1 MSVNSKNYLSVEKV
15 QTLANQVFQSDSVE
29 VVSFNLKPFSDQKL
43 GYLGVHELLTIE
55 TRDKTDESSKNT
67 TFFVKSISKKEQ
79 SFDQMIFLQESTFF
93 SELVPK
99 LLENCRE
106 KLQWC
111 PKCYLAT
118 DNILVMEDLR
128 AQGFK
133 MPKSI
138 LEPEQLKSAVTVLAH
153 FHSTSMVLEKKLKK
167 PLSDLYPGLFRIDN
181 LYNKEGIV
189 SDFML
194 AGIEVAQ
201 AVASSLGLR
210 SDRLKE
216 AYEIVVDKA
225 QPTEGQKNVLCHCDA
240 WFNNI
245 MFDSSVPVNC
255 RLIDFQLVSY
265 TSYALD
271 FVKFLYFNT
280 DRKMREKMKEELIE
294 LYHTVIVSNLKNFG
308 LEESDSFSLQK
319 LQSDVEDKILC
330 GMVTAV
336 QEFPILLMKKE
347 FSAEYAKDEETFQN
361 FTFGSR
367 KEFVLKIMS
376 LDEEYKSRIEEAVV
390 ELVEHMQ
397 K

>member
-1 MSVNSKNYLSVEKV
+1 
-15 QTLANQVFQSDSVE
+15 
-29 VVSFNLKPFSDQKL
+29 
-43 GYLGVHELLTIE
+43 
-55 TRDKTDESSKNT
+55 
-67 TFFVKSISKKEQ
+67 
-79 SFDQMIFLQESTFF
+79 MIFLQESTFF

-216 AYEIVVDKA
+216 AYEIVVNKA
-225 QPTEGQKNVLCHCDA
+225 QPTVDQKNVLCHCDA

-319 LQSDVEDKILC
+319 LQSDVEDKLLC